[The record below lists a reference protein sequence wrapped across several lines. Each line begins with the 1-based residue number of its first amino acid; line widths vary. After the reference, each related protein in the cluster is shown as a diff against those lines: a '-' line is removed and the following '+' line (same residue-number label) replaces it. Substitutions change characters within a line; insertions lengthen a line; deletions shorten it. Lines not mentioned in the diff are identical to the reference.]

1 MDILEA
7 LQHEREAEKD
17 FVELTLRNERAPRGW
32 PAALVMFHVGMWRE
46 RLRNMLVDLA
56 AGREPVKPPTDV
68 DAFNVTELAN
78 GIGTPIA
85 DAAGRCDYLLGELIE
100 LYRGIGER
108 PLEWYAARTTTE
120 ALLRNSYVH
129 PRNHMYAYL
138 RENGEDAHAFE
149 LIEQGLA
156 EMREVQAPALILQ
169 SALYNVSCVRA
180 AQGRLDE
187 AIELLRDV
195 LPARPDMKQAAAG
208 DADLAPLR
216 EDARFQELVRP

>member
-1 MDILEA
+1 MDIVEA
-7 LQHEREAEKD
+7 LEHERKAEQD
-17 FVELTLRNERAPRGW
+17 FVELTVRNERAPRGW
-32 PAALVMFHVGMWRE
+32 PAALIMFHVGMWRE

-56 AGREPVKPPTDV
+56 AGREPVKPPADV
-68 DAFNVTELAN
+68 DDFNVTELAD

-100 LYRGIGER
+100 LYRSVGEK

-120 ALLRNSYVH
+120 ALLRNSYMH

-149 LIEQGLA
+149 LFEKALA
-156 EMREVQAPALILQ
+156 EMREVSAPALILQ
-169 SALYNVSCVRA
+169 SAEYNAACMRA

-187 AIELLRDV
+187 AIELLKEV
-195 LPARPDMKQAAAG
+195 LAARPDMKQAATG
-208 DADLAPLR
+208 DPELAPLR
-216 EDARFQELVRP
+216 DDARFQELVRT